1 MKKITG
7 QVKIQAPG
15 GEAKPGPPIGPVLGQ
30 HGVNI
35 PMFIKEFNAKTAELK
50 GYIVPVVITVFSD
63 KSFTLQVKTP
73 PTSVLLAKA
82 AKSASGGAVD
92 KGSARPNRDKVGKVD
107 KKTVLEI
114 AKRKLPDLNTED
126 LDAAVRSV
134 MGTARSMG
142 IEIAD

>member
-7 QVKIQAPG
+7 QVKLQCPG

-35 PMFIKEFNAKTAELK
+35 PMFIKDFNARTADMK
-50 GYIVPVVITVFSD
+50 GYVIPVVITVFSD
-63 KSFTLQVKTP
+63 KSFTYITKTP
-73 PTSVLLAKA
+73 PTSILLMKA
-82 AKSASGGAVD
+82 VGAD
-92 KGSARPNRDKVGKVD
+92 KGSAKPNKDKIGSLPKA
-107 KKTVLEI
+107 TVVEI

-126 LDAAVRSV
+126 LDAAIRSV

-142 IEIAD
+142 IEVTE